1 MAAFSRKSRLKLL
14 ATIFATE
21 FAFGL
26 PLLLAQNAS
35 ANAASPEQ
43 AKKIYA
49 VQCSLCHGAEA
60 HGGEYGPA
68 LNGTNDLHG
77 KSAAWLREVIKN
89 GIPAGGMPAFN
100 LPAGELAALASWIE
114 SMNIPATQSADA
126 RQPRGGRAIFLR
138 CRELR
143 QLSYGC
149 GQRLCLRSGSVE
161 HCQRNDSA
169 GNPSVTTRSRRPRHS
184 GL

>member
-100 LPAGELAALASWIE
+100 LPAGELDALASWIE
-114 SMNIPATQSADA
+114 SMNMPATQSADA
-126 RQPRGGRAIFLR
+126 RQTARPASNISSVQGTAPAVIWSRAEALSQVRI
-138 CRELR
+138 CRALPAE
-143 QLSYGC
+143 
-149 GQRLCLRSGSVE
+149 
-161 HCQRNDSA
+161 
-169 GNPSVTTRSRRPRHS
+169 
-184 GL
+184 